1 LPRVGNPI
9 NTVFKYHDGTRSL
22 SDDQRNSIS
31 QYLCTFQEVRSLS
44 HIDNDSLIRS
54 RIEFIIKRKTEND
67 LHQNKRSPSDLK
79 MSTKLKRKGRQKESQ
94 QTAIGLPKKKEKR
107 TNVFLSLRERLM
119 KKKEKYLLRWFVSVD
134 SVMKASGE
142 TLLDEE
148 DLIGLSADSLPYRC
162 LDDYVDLTIVQKMF
176 TPSAWLYLLS

>member
-1 LPRVGNPI
+1 
-9 NTVFKYHDGTRSL
+9 
-22 SDDQRNSIS
+22 
-31 QYLCTFQEVRSLS
+31 
-44 HIDNDSLIRS
+44 
-54 RIEFIIKRKTEND
+54 
-67 LHQNKRSPSDLK
+67 

-94 QTAIGLPKKKEKR
+94 QTAIGLPKIKEKR
-107 TNVFLSLRERLM
+107 TNLFLSLREQLM

-176 TPSAWLYLLS
+176 TPSAWLYLLSIVKEKQKKGGYIFCTYCNVFITTENNDAVECDFCLLWWHISCIKLKSKRTVKHWYGKSCSLN